1 MGHITNPPPSPPQGR
16 GAERLSHKAYRA
28 YKSRETYKPY
38 KPYKPSSPFGG
49 IEGGLGMALAAT
61 LPEPCR

>member
-1 MGHITNPPPSPPQGR
+1 MNNYLIPPWGDPKGSPIKLIGLISPVRLISPINPI
-16 GAERLSHKAYRA
+16 SH
-28 YKSRETYKPY
+28 
-38 KPYKPSSPFGG
+38 SSPFGG

>member
-1 MGHITNPPPSPPQGR
+1 MNNEQLPHPPLG
-16 GAERLSHKAYRA
+16 GAERLSHKANRA

-49 IEGGLGMALAAT
+49 IEGGLGMALVVT
-61 LPEPCR
+61 FPEPCR